1 MPRIALLLALM
12 GAALALSAGAALAQ
26 ATTTTEVERI
36 DRGDNPLIFL
46 GSHSCIGERV
56 VLRGGILRSVFH
68 VTIDAN
74 GGSHRQELFGDLR
87 WVGTGKSSGL
97 TYRFTGTSHRMWNVR
112 STDDV
117 LVGSFTEAFSGI
129 LISEGP
135 APNYR
140 ATGYFH
146 YVINANG
153 EVTADIERMKAVCRG

>member
-12 GAALALSAGAALAQ
+12 GTALVMSAGVALAQ
-26 ATTTTEVERI
+26 ATTITEVERF
-36 DRGDNPLIFL
+36 DRGDNPLVFL

-74 GGSHRQELFGDLR
+74 GGSHRQEHFGDLQ

-97 TYRFTGTSHRMWNVR
+97 TYRFTGTSQRMWNVR
-112 STDDV
+112 SADDV
-117 LVGSFTEAFSGI
+117 LVGPFTEAFSGM
-129 LISEGP
+129 LVSEGP

-140 ATGYFH
+140 ATGYVH
-146 YVINANG
+146 YVVKANG
-153 EVTADIERMKAVCRG
+153 EVTADIERTEVICRG